1 MYVAINIIKVVCREF
16 RVRSSIS
23 IRETIHK
30 QSIFGR
36 APLRVRLT
44 IMAGTTGLI
53 RYLVVGIFDKIVVFV
68 IFDAA
73 LKKTVISEII

>member
-1 MYVAINIIKVVCREF
+1 
-16 RVRSSIS
+16 
-23 IRETIHK
+23 
-30 QSIFGR
+30 
-36 APLRVRLT
+36 
-44 IMAGTTGLI
+44 MAGPTGLI